1 MNNELAYP
9 EIVARFSDLWR
20 SIRHE
25 GTRERSDQEQ
35 QDLINQIRNALDRKL
50 PDMSGEKPDWI
61 ADSFAVNFTAY
72 QSETTLLLQLRHR
85 DLGSLHALKTVPP
98 PRRDDTVSLQRLR
111 DEAEIGLALRHP
123 CLVETSALLRLPDG
137 RPGLLQ
143 PWVSHSLASIISAQP
158 IAASQAMV
166 ILRDRAPRV
175 RRMASVCSGAFLL
188 AEAGLLDSR
197 RAVTHWGRCDEFT
210 KRFPKVRLER
220 DPIFLRDGSIWTS
233 AGVTA
238 GIDLA
243 LAMVEEDHG
252 RALALTVARELVVF
266 LKRPGGQ
273 SQFSVPLGLQTVDDR
288 FMELHAWIATNIAR
302 PITLDILADQAGMSR
317 RSFVRHYR
325 QRTGRTP
332 AEGVE
337 MIRLERAQ
345 GLLETGSSVETTAR
359 KCGFGSPET
368 MRRLFLRRLGVGPKE
383 WQERFRG

>member
-1 MNNELAYP
+1 MLRQIEILVFPDAQVLDATGPAQVFASANKFSRATAAGAHYEVALVGEEAQVRCNSGITLLCQTLPTSKSAP
-9 EIVARFSDLWR
+9 DTAIVAGGSGVNAACNRPA
-20 SIRHE
+20 
-25 GTRERSDQEQ
+25 
-35 QDLINQIRNALDRKL
+35 LI
-50 PDMSGEKPDWI
+50 E
-61 ADSFAVNFTAY
+61 
-72 QSETTLLLQLRHR
+72 
-85 DLGSLHALKTVPP
+85 
-98 PRRDDTVSLQRLR
+98 
-111 DEAEIGLALRHP
+111 
-123 CLVETSALLRLPDG
+123 
-137 RPGLLQ
+137 
-143 PWVSHSLASIISAQP
+143 WV
-158 IAASQAMV
+158 
-166 ILRDRAPRV
+166 RDRASRV

-188 AEAGLLDSR
+188 AEAGLLDGR
-197 RAVTHWGRCDEFT
+197 RAVTHWRRCDEFT
-210 KRFPKVRLER
+210 KRFPTVRLER
-220 DPIFLRDGSIWTS
+220 DPIFLRDGSVWTS

-252 RALALTVARELVVF
+252 RAVALAVARELVVF

-288 FMELHAWIATNIAR
+288 FMELHAWIAANLAR
-302 PITLDILADQAGMSR
+302 PVTLQILAEQVGMSR

-332 AEGVE
+332 ADAVE

-345 GLLETGSSVETTAR
+345 GLLEIGTPVETTAR

>member
-1 MNNELAYP
+1 MLRQIEILVFPDAQVLDATGPAQVFASANRLSRATADGPYEVALVSEETQVTCNSGIKLLCQTLPTGKPAP
-9 EIVARFSDLWR
+9 DTAIVAGGSGVNAACNRPA
-20 SIRHE
+20 
-25 GTRERSDQEQ
+25 
-35 QDLINQIRNALDRKL
+35 LI
-50 PDMSGEKPDWI
+50 E
-61 ADSFAVNFTAY
+61 
-72 QSETTLLLQLRHR
+72 
-85 DLGSLHALKTVPP
+85 
-98 PRRDDTVSLQRLR
+98 
-111 DEAEIGLALRHP
+111 
-123 CLVETSALLRLPDG
+123 
-137 RPGLLQ
+137 
-143 PWVSHSLASIISAQP
+143 WVH
-158 IAASQAMV
+158 
-166 ILRDRAPRV
+166 DRAPRGV

-188 AEAGLLDSR
+188 AEAGLLDGR
-197 RAVTHWGRCDEFT
+197 RAVTHWRRCDEFA

-252 RALALTVARELVVF
+252 RALALAVARELVVF

-288 FMELHAWIATNIAR
+288 FAELHAWIAANLAR
-302 PITLDILADQAGMSR
+302 PVTLETLADQAGMSC

-332 AEGVE
+332 AEAVE

-345 GLLETGSSVETTAR
+345 GLLETDTPVATTAR

-383 WQERFRG
+383 WQERFRS